1 MTPFI
6 MYNIITREKE
16 IKMFIIV
23 DSLTGLSLR
32 FAKKLG
38 YPVYQIDKDE
48 IPFDEGEFFLITR
61 SFNFGEI
68 PLSTISVLRKHYQKC
83 IGVAVSGNRNWG
95 TNYGAAGDKIQEIYK
110 IPLVL
115 KFEGSGF
122 NHEVEI
128 VKNYIEE
135 KNDE

>member
-1 MTPFI
+1 
-6 MYNIITREKE
+6 
-16 IKMFIIV
+16 MFIIV

-32 FAKKLG
+32 FARKIG

-48 IPFDEGEFFLITR
+48 IPFDQGEFLITR

-68 PLSTISVLRKHYQKC
+68 PISTIRVLRKHYQKC

-122 NHEVEI
+122 EHESEI
-128 VKNYIEE
+128 VKKYIEE
-135 KNDE
+135 RGHE